1 MAANAIDVMAS
12 LTLIMNEE
20 TERLRSR
27 ERGRDLAELAAAKV
41 RLVGVLE
48 TELARLER
56 EAPGWANA
64 LDEAGREELSNAL
77 VALGEASATNAL
89 ILERQI
95 DLSVEMMGAVSAEA
109 RRLANR
115 RAATYSARGDLA
127 NADLTAPISVNSEY

>member
-1 MAANAIDVMAS
+1 MASEAIDVMAS

-20 TERLRSR
+20 TGRLRSR

-48 TELARLER
+48 TGLARLER
-56 EAPGWANA
+56 EQPDWAAA
-64 LDEAGREELSNAL
+64 LDEEEREAL
-77 VALGEASATNAL
+77 TATLLALGEASAANAA

-95 DLSVEMMGAVSAEA
+95 DLSIEMMGAVANEA

-115 RAATYSARGDLA
+115 RAATYRASGDLD
-127 NADLTAPISVNSEY
+127 NADLAAPISINTEY